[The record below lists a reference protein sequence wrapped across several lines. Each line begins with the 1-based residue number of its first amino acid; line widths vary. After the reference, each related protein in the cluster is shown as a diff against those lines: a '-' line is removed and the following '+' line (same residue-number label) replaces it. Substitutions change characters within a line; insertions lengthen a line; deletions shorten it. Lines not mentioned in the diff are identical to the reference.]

1 MFLIR
6 DCRVVKDTASG
17 KSKGYGFVA
26 FLKKEVCPLPLL
38 GSNKH
43 VIHVQVDNIMRD
55 VVHHGLFTTAFIILS
70 DVSPLSNNKQTLL
83 TLMLVDNG
91 LCYFNSQF
99 IGYLQS
105 SEANVSEQQYIV

>member
-43 VIHVQVDNIMRD
+43 LIQVDNIMRV
-55 VVHHGLFTTAFIILS
+55 VVHHGLFTTTFIILS
-70 DVSPLSNNKQTLL
+70 DLSPLSNNKQTLL

-105 SEANVSEQQYIV
+105 REATVSEQQYIV